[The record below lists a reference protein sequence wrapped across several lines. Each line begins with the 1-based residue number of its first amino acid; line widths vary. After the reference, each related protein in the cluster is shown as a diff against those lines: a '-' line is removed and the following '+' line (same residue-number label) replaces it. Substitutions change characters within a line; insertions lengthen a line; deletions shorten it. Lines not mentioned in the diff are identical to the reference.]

1 MRGATLF
8 PRTLDRTRPPLIE
21 SLTEF
26 AQTERGRRAI
36 GITVALAIEALL
48 LLMLLA
54 MGIRDEPEPVPM
66 AEVSTFD
73 VQDAAAPDSP
83 PAEDEEMP
91 SALEPET
98 RPVPEQVPQPTAA
111 PEPAPAPLPPAA
123 VIPRPVPA
131 APARPPSPA
140 ANAPVY
146 GPPAPTNRPRDST
159 RVGTAPGGQPL
170 YAAAWHRRPRDDEM
184 RGYLS
189 TADPGYAVIACRT
202 VPDYRVEDCVLESE
216 WPQGAGMGRA
226 VMAMAWQF
234 RVRPPMLGGRYQVG
248 EWVRIRISYTVQERF
263 EF

>member
-1 MRGATLF
+1 
-8 PRTLDRTRPPLIE
+8 LDRTRSPLIE
-21 SLTEF
+21 NLAEF

-36 GITVALAIEALL
+36 GITVALAIEAVL

-54 MGIRDEPEPVPM
+54 MGIRDEAEPVPM

-73 VQDAAAPDSP
+73 VQDAASPETP
-83 PAEDEEMP
+83 PADDEEMP
-91 SALEPET
+91 SALEPEPQ
-98 RPVPEQVPQPTAA
+98 PVQEPVPQPTAE
-111 PEPAPAPLPPAA
+111 PEPAPLPPAA

-131 APARPPSPA
+131 APARPPAPA

-159 RVGTAPGGQPL
+159 RVGTAPNGQPL
-170 YAAAWHRRPRDDEM
+170 YAAAWYRRLRDDEM

-189 TADPGYAVIACRT
+189 TTEPGYAVVACRT
-202 VPDYRVEDCVLESE
+202 VPDFRVEDCVLESE

-226 VMAMAWQF
+226 VMAMAWQS
-234 RVRPPMLGGRYQVG
+234 RVRPPMLSGRYQVG
-248 EWVRIRISYTVQERF
+248 EWVRIRITHTVQEKF

>member
-1 MRGATLF
+1 
-8 PRTLDRTRPPLIE
+8 LDRPRPPLIE
-21 SLTEF
+21 SLAEF

-36 GITVALAIEALL
+36 GMIVALAIEAVL

-54 MGIRDEPEPVPM
+54 MGIRDEPDPVPM

-73 VQDAAAPDSP
+73 VSDAAPEAPSE
-83 PAEDEEMP
+83 AEPEEMP
-91 SALEPET
+91 SALEPEP
-98 RPVPEQVPQPTAA
+98 RPVPEREPQPSAE
-111 PEPAPAPLPPAA
+111 PEPAPQPPAA

-131 APARPPSPA
+131 APARPPAPA

-159 RVGTAPGGQPL
+159 RVGTAPNGQPL
-170 YAAAWHRRPRDDEM
+170 YAATWYRRPRDDEM

-189 TADPGYAVIACRT
+189 TAEPGYAVIACRT
-202 VPDYRVEDCVLESE
+202 VPDYRVEDCVLETE
-216 WPQGAGMGRA
+216 WPGGSQMGRA
-226 VMAMAWQF
+226 VLGMAWQF

-248 EWVRIRISYTVQERF
+248 EWVRIRITYTVQERF

>member
-1 MRGATLF
+1 
-8 PRTLDRTRPPLIE
+8 LDRPRLPLIYR
-21 SLTEF
+21 LAQF

-36 GITVALAIEALL
+36 GVTAALAIEAVL

-54 MGIRDEPEPVPM
+54 MGIRDEPDPVPM

-73 VQDAAAPDSP
+73 VADPAAPDAP
-83 PAEDEEMP
+83 PEAEPEDMP
-91 SALEPET
+91 SALEPEP
-98 RPVPEQVPQPTAA
+98 RPVEQPEPRPSAA
-111 PEPAPAPLPPAA
+111 PEPAPLPPAA

-131 APARPPSPA
+131 APAARPASA

-146 GPPAPTNRPRDST
+146 GPPAPANRPRDSA
-159 RVGTAPGGQPL
+159 RVGTAPNGQPL

-189 TADPGYAVIACRT
+189 TAEPGYAQIACRT
-202 VPDYRVEDCVLESE
+202 VPDFRVEDCVLEAEYPPGS
-216 WPQGAGMGRA
+216 QMGRA
-226 VMAMAWQF
+226 VLGMAWQF

-248 EWVRIRISYTVQERF
+248 EWVRIRITYTVQERF

>member
-1 MRGATLF
+1 M
-8 PRTLDRTRPPLIE
+8 DRPPPPLIE
-21 SLTEF
+21 SLATF

-36 GITVALAIEALL
+36 GISLALAFEAVL

-54 MGIRDEPEPVPM
+54 MGMREEPEPVPM

-73 VQDAAAPDSP
+73 VRDAAAPETP
-83 PAEDEEMP
+83 PADDEEMP
-91 SALEPET
+91 SALEPEP
-98 RPVPEQVPQPTAA
+98 RPAPEPIPQPSAA
-111 PEPAPAPLPPAA
+111 PEPAPLPPAA

-131 APARPPSPA
+131 APARDIAPP

-146 GPPAPTNRPRDST
+146 GPPAPANRPRDSA

-170 YAAAWHRRPRDDEM
+170 YAASWYRRPRDEEL

-189 TADPGYAVIACRT
+189 TADPGYATISCRT
-202 VPDYRVEDCVLESE
+202 VPDFRVEDCVLEAE
-216 WPQGAGMGRA
+216 WPGGSQMGRA
-226 VMAMAWQF
+226 VLAMAWQF
-234 RVRPPMLGGRYQVG
+234 RVRPPMLGGQYKVG